1 MDNIGYKHSTS
12 AVKLALRRKK
22 KLHYLGGLLALA
34 LFSTQF
40 YLFSS
45 GSLQLSH
52 IMLLLFVALCAI
64 LYKTDRGMVKGTM
77 FVLFTSFMLYS
88 SCVNIWYYFFRV
100 GHDTALLR
108 ASLYLWFDYIIFL
121 SILQYSRFLTFSLFR
136 KVYVYPFLASL
147 LFLVAVYCLGLGRYD
162 YAPRYNAFFND
173 PNQMAFWVLCALAVI
188 VITEPNKWVK
198 RAALIFAVWACL
210 VSMSRAGFLGM
221 LVLLSGYF
229 YPNIKKL
236 FVRKNLWKLIL
247 FVAGLVVA
255 GGVSVKIYL
264 GSQLANRLNI
274 WERLMDTNMLGELVS
289 RGYGLLLQNPEY
301 LLVGYGGGELL
312 ALNHELE
319 IHSTWGGILFYYGVI
334 GLGLFVGFVYKILRP
349 LPMPALLVALG
360 PMVYSFFTY
369 GARTPIFFIFLAVL
383 FSYNRYIK
391 PEQHD
396 KLSNIQCSNS
406 PVQ

>member
-1 MDNIGYKHSTS
+1 
-12 AVKLALRRKK
+12 
-22 KLHYLGGLLALA
+22 
-34 LFSTQF
+34 
-40 YLFSS
+40 
-45 GSLQLSH
+45 
-52 IMLLLFVALCAI
+52 
-64 LYKTDRGMVKGTM
+64 MVKGTM

-136 KVYVYPFLASL
+136 KAYVYPFLASL

-255 GGVSVKIYL
+255 GGD
-264 GSQLANRLNI
+264 R
-274 WERLMDTNMLGELVS
+274 
-289 RGYGLLLQNPEY
+289 
-301 LLVGYGGGELL
+301 
-312 ALNHELE
+312 
-319 IHSTWGGILFYYGVI
+319 
-334 GLGLFVGFVYKILRP
+334 
-349 LPMPALLVALG
+349 
-360 PMVYSFFTY
+360 
-369 GARTPIFFIFLAVL
+369 
-383 FSYNRYIK
+383 
-391 PEQHD
+391 
-396 KLSNIQCSNS
+396 
-406 PVQ
+406 